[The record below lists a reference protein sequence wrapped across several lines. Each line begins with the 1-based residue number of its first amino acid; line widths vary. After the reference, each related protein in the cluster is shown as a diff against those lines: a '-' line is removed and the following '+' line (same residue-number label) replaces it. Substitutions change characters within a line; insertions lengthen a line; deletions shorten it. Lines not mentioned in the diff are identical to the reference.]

1 MDRGPGASPLDR
13 LYQPPLDDG
22 ADIKL
27 EALGHGVEEDRLILH
42 DCAKVQVRLD
52 FFRIKK
58 CTRP

>member
-52 FFRIKK
+52 FYA
-58 CTRP
+58 